1 MPSPANRPASPA
13 NKADKE
19 LLFKGVTCALIG
31 LVVLIAPYVARS
43 PSVQDIMAQSAL
55 VGWFPLVLVF
65 TRNSGPVA
73 TPFSRKRWVN
83 TPSPLPSW
91 LREIQVVT

>member
-55 VGWFPLVLVF
+55 VGWFALVLGGGFMVRYAMRRAAA
-65 TRNSGPVA
+65 TKARNRS
-73 TPFSRKRWVN
+73 
-83 TPSPLPSW
+83 
-91 LREIQVVT
+91 

>member
-31 LVVLIAPYVARS
+31 LVVLIAPYVALS

-55 VGWFPLVLVF
+55 VGWFALVLGGGFMVRYAMRRAAA
-65 TRNSGPVA
+65 TKARNQS
-73 TPFSRKRWVN
+73 
-83 TPSPLPSW
+83 
-91 LREIQVVT
+91 

>member
-1 MPSPANRPASPA
+1 MPSPASRPASPA

-55 VGWFPLVLVF
+55 VGWFALVLGGGFMVRYAMRRAAA
-65 TRNSGPVA
+65 TKARNQS
-73 TPFSRKRWVN
+73 
-83 TPSPLPSW
+83 
-91 LREIQVVT
+91 

>member
-55 VGWFPLVLVF
+55 VGWFALVLGGGF
-65 TRNSGPVA
+65 MMRYAMRRAAATKARNQS
-73 TPFSRKRWVN
+73 
-83 TPSPLPSW
+83 
-91 LREIQVVT
+91 

>member
-43 PSVQDIMAQSAL
+43 PSVQYIMAQSAL
-55 VGWFPLVLVF
+55 VGWFALVLGGGF
-65 TRNSGPVA
+65 MARYAMRQAASAKARNRS
-73 TPFSRKRWVN
+73 
-83 TPSPLPSW
+83 
-91 LREIQVVT
+91 

>member
-55 VGWFPLVLVF
+55 VGWFALVLGGGFMVRYAMRRAAA
-65 TRNSGPVA
+65 TEARNQS
-73 TPFSRKRWVN
+73 
-83 TPSPLPSW
+83 
-91 LREIQVVT
+91 

>member
-55 VGWFPLVLVF
+55 VGWFALVLEGGFMVRYAMRRAAA
-65 TRNSGPVA
+65 TKARNQS
-73 TPFSRKRWVN
+73 
-83 TPSPLPSW
+83 
-91 LREIQVVT
+91 

>member
-13 NKADKE
+13 NNADKE
-19 LLFKGVTCALIG
+19 LLFNGVTCALIG

-55 VGWFPLVLVF
+55 VGWFALVLGGGFMVRYAMRRAAA
-65 TRNSGPVA
+65 TKARNES
-73 TPFSRKRWVN
+73 
-83 TPSPLPSW
+83 
-91 LREIQVVT
+91 

>member
-1 MPSPANRPASPA
+1 MPSPANLPASPA

-55 VGWFPLVLVF
+55 VGWFALVLGGGFMVRYAMRRAAA
-65 TRNSGPVA
+65 TKARNQS
-73 TPFSRKRWVN
+73 
-83 TPSPLPSW
+83 
-91 LREIQVVT
+91 

>member
-13 NKADKE
+13 NTADKE

-55 VGWFPLVLVF
+55 VGWFALVLGGGFMVRYAMRRAAA
-65 TRNSGPVA
+65 TKARNQS
-73 TPFSRKRWVN
+73 
-83 TPSPLPSW
+83 
-91 LREIQVVT
+91 

>member
-13 NKADKE
+13 NEADKE

-55 VGWFPLVLVF
+55 VGWFALVLGGAFIV
-65 TRNSGPVA
+65 
-73 TPFSRKRWVN
+73 
-83 TPSPLPSW
+83 
-91 LREIQVVT
+91 QYVVRRVRAGAHRQ

>member
-43 PSVQDIMAQSAL
+43 PSVQDIIAQSAL
-55 VGWFPLVLVF
+55 VGWFALVLGGGFMVRYAMRRAAA
-65 TRNSGPVA
+65 TKARNQS
-73 TPFSRKRWVN
+73 
-83 TPSPLPSW
+83 
-91 LREIQVVT
+91 

>member
-43 PSVQDIMAQSAL
+43 PSTSANQPARADWAMMSCTL
-55 VGWFPLVLVF
+55 GE
-65 TRNSGPVA
+65 RA
-73 TPFSRKRWVN
+73 T
-83 TPSPLPSW
+83 
-91 LREIQVVT
+91 

>member
-13 NKADKE
+13 NEADKE

-55 VGWFPLVLVF
+55 VGWFALVLGGGFMVRYAMRRAAA
-65 TRNSGPVA
+65 TKARNQS
-73 TPFSRKRWVN
+73 
-83 TPSPLPSW
+83 
-91 LREIQVVT
+91 

>member
-55 VGWFPLVLVF
+55 VGWFALVLGGGFMVRYAMRAAA
-65 TRNSGPVA
+65 TKARNQS
-73 TPFSRKRWVN
+73 
-83 TPSPLPSW
+83 
-91 LREIQVVT
+91 